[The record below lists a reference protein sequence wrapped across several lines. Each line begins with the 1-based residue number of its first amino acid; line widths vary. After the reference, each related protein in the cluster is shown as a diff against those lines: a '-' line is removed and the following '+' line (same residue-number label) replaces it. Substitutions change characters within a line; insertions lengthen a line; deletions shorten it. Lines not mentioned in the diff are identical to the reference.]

1 MKVRDKYMLKKY
13 TTLYEQAEF
22 IDKDDT
28 YDELKKIYRNMSY
41 EEILNIANELTE
53 ILELMLLYHNKMK
66 LDIYEVGAITSKVK
80 EMQTIIQALDVI
92 KQVKSF
98 H

>member
-1 MKVRDKYMLKKY
+1 MLKKY
-13 TTLYEQAEF
+13 QTLYEQAEF
-22 IDKDDT
+22 IDRDDI
-28 YDELKKIYRNMSY
+28 YNELEKLYKNMSY

-66 LDIYEVGAITSKVK
+66 LDVYEVRAITNKVR
-80 EMQTIIQALDVI
+80 EMQPIIQALDVI
-92 KQVKSF
+92 KQVKQF

>member
-22 IDKDDT
+22 LDQDAT
-28 YDELKKIYRNMSY
+28 YSELEKLYKNMSY
-41 EEILNIANELTE
+41 EEILNIANELSE

-66 LDIYEVGAITSKVK
+66 LDMYEVGAITNKVR
-80 EMQTIIQALDVI
+80 EMQPIIQALDVI
-92 KQVKSF
+92 KQVKQF